1 MTIASRIVS
10 IAGMPTQ
17 LPPRLLIVGPP
28 QHGVVRYATDL
39 ADAVTAS
46 LGNGPDRA
54 ATDVG
59 RTHLHVTDRLFGATP
74 EEAAER
80 IEDLASGTRLSLTL
94 HDVPQESDGTAFP
107 RRIDAYRRFIGA
119 ARGVAVNSRHEAQL
133 VHEHLGTRVDDSAVI
148 AIGARARHPAPR
160 PRTGDGT
167 PGNTVLVG
175 GYIYPGKG
183 HLETILAAADAGR
196 SAGGDRPSVVAI
208 GSPSAG
214 HERDVEELTRVAR
227 TAGID
232 FRVTG
237 YLDDDAYRRE
247 QYAHGVP
254 VAAHQHVSASRSI
267 LDWVEAGRRAL
278 VVDSRYSREMAALRP
293 GTIDLYR
300 PQQLAEQIRRAW
312 REPESTWIEPS
323 TLLTPTLADA
333 ALAYRRWWAAL

>member
-1 MTIASRIVS
+1 MTFASRIVS
-10 IAGMPTQ
+10 IARMPTP

-39 ADAVTAS
+39 SDAVAAS
-46 LGNGPDRA
+46 LGHAPASDDDRA
-54 ATDVG
+54 HV
-59 RTHLHVTDRLFGATP
+59 HVTDRLFGRTP

-80 IEDLASGTRLSLTL
+80 VEQLASDTRLSITL
-94 HDVPQESDGTAFP
+94 HDVPQESDGTGFT
-107 RRIDAYRRFIGA
+107 RRVDAYRRFIRA
-119 ARGVAVNSRHEAQL
+119 ASGIAVNSLHEAGL
-133 VHEHLGTRVDDSAVI
+133 VHEHLGHRVDDAAVI
-148 AIGARARHPAPR
+148 PIGARTAHPAPR
-160 PRTGDGT
+160 PRTATDGR
-167 PGNTVLVG
+167 GSTVLIG

-183 HLETILAAADAGR
+183 HLEAIRAAGDAGR
-196 SAGGDRPSVVAI
+196 ALGGERPTVVAI

-214 HERDVEELTRVAR
+214 HERDVDELTRVAR
-227 TAGID
+227 AEGVD

-237 YLDDDAYRRE
+237 YLDDAAYSRE

-267 LDWVEAGRRAL
+267 LDWVESGRRAL

-293 GTIDLYR
+293 GTIALYR

-312 REPESTWIEPS
+312 HEPESTWLHPA
-323 TLLTPTLADA
+323 TVLTPTLADA